1 MLSPAAK
8 AREAEKVASKT
19 SHSASDCQESQPH
32 GSHKRSKSL
41 QNVGVTG
48 TLSSSKLKK
57 NLKRF
62 TYELLLMRTHK
73 LRFPADFQQGQ
84 N

>member
-32 GSHKRSKSL
+32 GSHKSL
-41 QNVGVTG
+41 RNVGVTG

-73 LRFPADFQQGQ
+73 PRFPADFQQGQ